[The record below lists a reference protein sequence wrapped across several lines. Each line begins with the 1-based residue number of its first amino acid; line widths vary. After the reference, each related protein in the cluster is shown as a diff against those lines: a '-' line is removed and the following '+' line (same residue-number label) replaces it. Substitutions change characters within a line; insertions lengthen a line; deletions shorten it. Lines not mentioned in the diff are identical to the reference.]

1 MYRSQ
6 DIRPLQQ
13 DTVPSLGWGIN
24 KMEAPPGCIGIL
36 DSAPMHR
43 DLIPETMIV
52 QLTNRVPIAH
62 LAIERGLK
70 ALIADVGGSA
80 EPIHSLNKLYR
91 DLSKSDK
98 DSADFLA
105 EAFGDAV
112 RFFGYNVNA
121 KGFGHFRSLGD
132 YLSKVGTE
140 KAFDALRYWAIGE
153 SPKGENPIPY
163 ISPPLHRELL
173 RAVWCLFFPDRRETV
188 SGRVERIVTHAMLIR
203 S

>member
-1 MYRSQ
+1 
-6 DIRPLQQ
+6 
-13 DTVPSLGWGIN
+13 
-24 KMEAPPGCIGIL
+24 
-36 DSAPMHR
+36 
-43 DLIPETMIV
+43 MIV
-52 QLTNRVPIAH
+52 QLTNRMPTAH

-70 ALIADVGGSA
+70 ALIADVGGTT

-91 DLSKSDK
+91 DLWKYDK

-112 RFFGYNVNA
+112 GFFGYDVNA

-153 SPKGENPIPY
+153 PPKGENPIPY
-163 ISPPLHRELL
+163 ISPPIHRELL
-173 RAVWCLFFPDRRETV
+173 RAVWCLFFGNYIPMYIL
-188 SGRVERIVTHAMLIR
+188 SGPASPSGIEVDGNRDD
-203 S
+203 